1 MKGIVLT
8 LFISLLSLVGCK
20 GSNQSGFTY
29 WEDISKTEQE
39 SILQSPTI
47 CKNAVQYYQGSFKV
61 SDNKL
66 TDDFLNKITS
76 GKNTRQETLFYF
88 YIFNQICLNADGV
101 VSDILGEYC
110 MKVMLSNPPFLLS
123 YFQRNV
129 KLEKK
134 YAELVGYELYFK
146 EDGTSDIEYNYKDF
160 KQVIETKIKNDQQ
173 YKKILLQFYRDVEV
187 VMKNMN

>member
-76 GKNTRQETLFYF
+76 GINTRQETLFYF
-88 YIFNQICLNADGV
+88 YIFNQICLKADGV

-160 KQVIETKIKNDQQ
+160 KQVIETRIKNDQQ
-173 YKKILLQFYRDVEV
+173 YKKNTFAVLSRC
-187 VMKNMN
+187 

>member
-88 YIFNQICLNADGV
+88 YIFNQICLNAYGGV
-101 VSDILGEYC
+101 GDILG
-110 MKVMLSNPPFLLS
+110 
-123 YFQRNV
+123 
-129 KLEKK
+129 
-134 YAELVGYELYFK
+134 
-146 EDGTSDIEYNYKDF
+146 D
-160 KQVIETKIKNDQQ
+160 
-173 YKKILLQFYRDVEV
+173 
-187 VMKNMN
+187 